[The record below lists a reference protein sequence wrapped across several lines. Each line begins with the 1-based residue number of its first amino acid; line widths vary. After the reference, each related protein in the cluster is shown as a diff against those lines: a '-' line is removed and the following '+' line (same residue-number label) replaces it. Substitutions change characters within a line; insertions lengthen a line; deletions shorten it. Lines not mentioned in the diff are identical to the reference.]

1 MKQRGKDL
9 ERCDNMDYRDFSDS
23 ELVYYVKENNE
34 DASMII
40 FKKYEP
46 LIAKISKKM
55 CLYIKHNGIE
65 IQDLM
70 QEGRLG
76 LNAAILSFDDS
87 KDNLFYTFAK
97 TCIERRMISL
107 IVASRRQKHKILNES
122 LSLEFA
128 EEDGAIGN
136 LEAVLSD
143 KAENPEEK
151 LFVYE
156 REKELITKIK
166 EILTDNELAVFE
178 LKLSGLNYKEIAEV
192 LDKTPKS
199 VDNSIQRIKSKFK
212 EMIKEDEY

>member
-1 MKQRGKDL
+1 
-9 ERCDNMDYRDFSDS
+9 MDYRDYSDS
-23 ELVYYVKENNE
+23 ELIYYVRENNE
-34 DASMII
+34 DANMII
-40 FKKYEP
+40 FNKYEP
-46 LIAKISKKM
+46 LIAKIAKKM
-55 CLYIKHNGIE
+55 HVYVKYNGIE
-65 IQDLM
+65 VQDLM

-76 LNAAILSFDDS
+76 LNSAIYNFNEN

-107 IVASRRQKHKILNES
+107 IVASRRQKHRILNES

-128 EEDGAIGN
+128 EEDGVIGN

-143 KAENPEEK
+143 KTENPEEK

-156 REKELITKIK
+156 REKELVSKIK
-166 EILTDNELAVFE
+166 ELLTDNELAVFD

-199 VDNSIQRIKSKFK
+199 VDNTIQRIKNKFK
-212 EMIKEDEY
+212 DMIKEEISIEKANDSLT